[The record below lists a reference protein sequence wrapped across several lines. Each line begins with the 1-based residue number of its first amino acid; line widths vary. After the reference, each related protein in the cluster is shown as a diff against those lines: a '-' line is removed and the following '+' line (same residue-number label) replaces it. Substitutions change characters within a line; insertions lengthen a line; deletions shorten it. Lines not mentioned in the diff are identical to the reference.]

1 MANSTTI
8 IIKTSTQVALSQVK
22 PRSGNRSFFQRHWK
36 VFLIE
41 TDENRET
48 VLKYL
53 DKGKVGKGT
62 LCCLGGNLTY
72 CDLARG

>member
-1 MANSTTI
+1 MANSTKI